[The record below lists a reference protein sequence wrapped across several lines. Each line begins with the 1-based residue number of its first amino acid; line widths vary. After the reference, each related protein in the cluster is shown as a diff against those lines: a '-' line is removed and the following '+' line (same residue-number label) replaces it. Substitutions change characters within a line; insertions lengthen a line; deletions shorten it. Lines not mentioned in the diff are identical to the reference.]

1 MLSSLLRPSASEPPA
16 SGAGVAAQMIRRLFG
31 RRSRLSIET
40 AAVPPHVRV
49 YAIGDVHG
57 RVDLLR
63 QLHALILADAAHA
76 VPGTALQAV
85 YLGDYVDRGLHS
97 REVIDLL
104 LNEPLPGCRSIYLRG
119 NHDQQFL
126 DFLAGPA
133 AGPAWLRFGGDA
145 TIYSYGV
152 RVPDNLTA
160 TERLERMWSEL
171 RQAVPARHVAF
182 LQGLRFAYEIGDYA
196 FVHAGVDPEKPLAQ
210 QTRDDL
216 LWIRDAFL
224 DSDCNFGRVI
234 VHGHSVSRD
243 PDVRRNRIGIDTG
256 ACYSNRLTCLVLE
269 GRSRRFLT
277 TRPA

>member
-1 MLSSLLRPSASEPPA
+1 MLSSLLRSSESEPPA
-16 SGAGVAAQMIRRLFG
+16 NGAGVAVQLVRRLFR
-31 RRSRLSIET
+31 RRSPPFVET

-63 QLHALILADAAHA
+63 QMHATILADAARA
-76 VPGTALQAV
+76 VPGTALQV
-85 YLGDYVDRGLHS
+85 IYLGDYVDRGLHS
-97 REVIDLL
+97 REVLDLL
-104 LNEPLPGCRSIYLRG
+104 LEPLPGCRCIYLRG

-126 DFLAGPA
+126 DFLSNPA

-152 RVPDNLTA
+152 RVPDTLNG
-160 TERLERMWSEL
+160 TERIERMWLEL

-182 LQGLRFAYEIGDYA
+182 LQSLRFAYEVGDYA
-196 FVHAGVDPEKPLAQ
+196 FVHAGVDPAKPLSA

-224 DSDCNFGRVI
+224 DSECDFGRVI
-234 VHGHSVSRD
+234 VHGHSISRD
-243 PDVRRNRIGIDTG
+243 PDVRGNRIGIDTG

-269 GRSRRFLT
+269 GQTRRFLA
-277 TRPA
+277 TRPG